1 MNPATPLVDA
11 IGVEH
16 FPALENPRIVSLVP
30 SITELLFS
38 LNLKAALVGLTTFCI
53 HPADSVAKVK
63 RVGGTKKVR
72 LDRLKA
78 LSPTHVI
85 VNIDENQKSDVEE
98 IATFVPHV
106 IVTHPIAPTGNLGLY
121 RLLGG
126 IFDREALASAL
137 CMEFERVLR
146 EVTEARPSL
155 PEKVVLYLIW
165 HKPWMTISQSTYIA
179 QLLELVNWMTPDHGN
194 NSRYPEL
201 SASLFEA
208 SSADLVLFSSEPF
221 PFKHKHVDTFQ
232 REFGLHRQQLLFIDG
247 EMTSWY
253 GSRAIAGLR
262 YLLEL
267 AKTHT

>member
-1 MNPATPLVDA
+1 MGPLIDA

-16 FPALENPRIVSLVP
+16 FPAGENPRIVSLVP

-38 LNLKAALVGLTTFCI
+38 LDLRAALVGRTTFCV
-53 HPADSVAKVK
+53 HPAREVASVK

-106 IVTHPIAPTGNLGLY
+106 VVTHPIAPTDNLGLF

-126 IFDREALASAL
+126 IFDRQALAGVL
-137 CMEFERVLR
+137 CKEFERVLLV
-146 EVTEARPSL
+146 VTEARSSL

-165 HKPWMTISQSTYIA
+165 HKPWMTISRSTYIA
-179 QLLELVNWMTPDHGN
+179 QLLELVNWVTPDHGN
-194 NSRYPEL
+194 ALRYPEL
-201 SASLFEA
+201 SASRFET
-208 SSADLVLFSSEPF
+208 STADLVLFSSEPF
-221 PFKHKHVDTFQ
+221 PFKDRHVETFR
-232 REFGLHRQQLLFIDG
+232 REFGIERKRLVFIDG

-253 GSRAIAGLR
+253 GSRAVAGLR
-262 YLLEL
+262 YLLDL
-267 AKTHT
+267 ARAHT